1 MGTRSGF
8 CSLLQLVL
16 VAQLCGAVPAPV
28 GGSMVALQMGGEN
41 ANLQGADPEAWPVD
55 EGKLNK
61 QPTKADLEAVAK
73 ETQKQVDEQLAK
85 DEQAKEEAAKHPP
98 KEEDT
103 FQSRYKGLR
112 VCE

>member
-1 MGTRSGF
+1 
-8 CSLLQLVL
+8 
-16 VAQLCGAVPAPV
+16 
-28 GGSMVALQMGGEN
+28 MVALQMGGEN